1 MPGSRSAERDLGI
14 LIDKKFN
21 MSQQPT
27 LMHAVHAHGLHQQA
41 NRQQVK
47 ESDSSSL
54 WRLRNCTWIP
64 CPVLV
69 TQHKTD
75 IDICRKSS

>member
-1 MPGSRSAERDLGI
+1 MPGSHSAERDLGI
-14 LIDKKFN
+14 LIDKKLN

-27 LMHAVHAHGLHQQA
+27 LMQAVHAQGLHQQA

-54 WRLRNCTWIP
+54 WHLRNCTWIP

-69 TQHKTD
+69 TQHKID
-75 IDICRKSS
+75 IDICGKSS